1 MLSFNVV
8 VAAEYFLTKFCRF
21 YRFDGNYIPYLYVT
35 DGMKVAY
42 YYIIKVEW
50 LWGEGPFASISLF

>member
-1 MLSFNVV
+1 MLSFLLV

-21 YRFDGNYIPYLYVT
+21 YRFDGNYILYPYVT

-42 YYIIKVEW
+42 YIIKVGW
-50 LWGEGPFASISLF
+50 LWG

>member
-1 MLSFNVV
+1 MISFHVV
-8 VAAEYFLTKFCRF
+8 VVAEYFLTKFCRF
-21 YRFDGNYIPYLYVT
+21 NTSDGNDILYSYVT

-50 LWGEGPFASISLF
+50 LSG